1 MPPKV
6 KKSHIKEILRLA
18 ESKHVRLPTDEA
30 GRLVAAARYY
40 KELGDKE
47 KAADALL
54 KQFGVKK
61 DFVKDEQELARDKL
75 QKEEAELEDEK
86 EDADGDQEQ
95 PKKKRAKQEPAAAHV
110 TVEKNRP
117 LTELFRELAKYEFEE
132 ENRQKGFAYQKVG
145 TAIAEC
151 DFEVTS
157 GKEAMTLKG
166 VGKSSGSKI
175 DEYLTTGKIAKI
187 EEARRSRE

>member
-1 MPPKV
+1 MSLRRKIDRKDSRIKRLDMKSV
-6 KKSHIKEILRLA
+6 AKKNQRLRT
-18 ESKHVRLPTDEA
+18 SLPSTRIERRSPSLSNPFCVSD
-30 GRLVAAARYY
+30 VC
-40 KELGDKE
+40 
-47 KAADALL
+47 
-54 KQFGVKK
+54 Q
-61 DFVKDEQELARDKL
+61 
-75 QKEEAELEDEK
+75 
-86 EDADGDQEQ
+86 
-95 PKKKRAKQEPAAAHV
+95 
-110 TVEKNRP
+110 
-117 LTELFRELAKYEFEE
+117 
-132 ENRQKGFAYQKVG
+132 VG

>member
-1 MPPKV
+1 
-6 KKSHIKEILRLA
+6 
-18 ESKHVRLPTDEA
+18 
-30 GRLVAAARYY
+30 
-40 KELGDKE
+40 
-47 KAADALL
+47 LL

-61 DFVKDEQELARDKL
+61 DFIKDEQELARDKL

-86 EDADGDQEQ
+86 EDADDDEEQ
-95 PKKKRAKQEPAAAHV
+95 PKKKRAKKKKQEPQTAHV